1 MALGGEPSQRALMR
15 GHDTVLRVGA
25 PQLRDDAAAVRDEND
40 LARRH
45 VAQYLTEA
53 GFELADADGLHAD

>member
-1 MALGGEPSQRALMR
+1 MR